1 MIKKA
6 IFGGTFDPIH
16 IGHIHIAYEA
26 LYMLKLDKVVFV
38 PTGNPPHKSKE
49 DITDA
54 LLRHKM
60 VKEAI
65 KSEDKFTVSDYEISR
80 PNLSYTYNTLKYF
93 SDLEKQT
100 QWYFLVGM
108 DCLMD
113 LENWNKIEDIFKL
126 CQFIV
131 FNRPSFPAFTMKS
144 IKEKKK
150 KIEDRYS
157 TEIIYLN
164 APLLDI
170 SSTTI
175 RKNISEGRNVNYL
188 LPGNVSRIIKQ
199 LGLYK

>member
-1 MIKKA
+1 
-6 IFGGTFDPIH
+6 
-16 IGHIHIAYEA
+16 
-26 LYMLKLDKVVFV
+26 
-38 PTGNPPHKSKE
+38 
-49 DITDA
+49 
-54 LLRHKM
+54 
-60 VKEAI
+60 
-65 KSEDKFTVSDYEISR
+65 
-80 PNLSYTYNTLKYF
+80 
-93 SDLEKQT
+93 
-100 QWYFLVGM
+100 
-108 DCLMD
+108 
-113 LENWNKIEDIFKL
+113 
-126 CQFIV
+126 
-131 FNRPSFPAFTMKS
+131 MKS